1 MISRT
6 EIEKIIQFK
15 IKEIKDDETLL
26 QIGLDSIKLVELAGY
41 IENNTDLVIYED
53 LIYEMNGKW
62 IREFLSKH
70 EKKKIDKK

>member
-1 MISRT
+1 MISKE

-15 IKEIKDDETLL
+15 IKDIKDDETLI

-62 IREFLSKH
+62 IREFLSKY
-70 EKKKIDKK
+70 EKKIDKF